1 MNRYAIEGDDSPRGF
16 AKVRDLQQTLREF
29 QSSKVIQRQEVHWLH
44 TCRCSAELHGGLSNF
59 MWRYSSRGYRDG
71 SVGRSVCFVSTRTW
85 VQTPRTHVKSCV
97 WTHLP
102 VTQGCGRAET
112 VRSLKLI
119 GHQPGSEIHKRP
131 CYKMEDDRARCLQS
145 SSGFCKCAHC
155 HIHPHTCAHTLMH
168 TALVYRHAYTIPKRN
183 E

>member
-131 CYKMEDDRARCLQS
+131 CYKGTRWRKRERDACSLLLAS
-145 SSGFCKCAHC
+145 ASV
-155 HIHPHTCAHTLMH
+155 H
-168 TALVYRHAYTIPKRN
+168 TATYTHTHVHTHLCILH
-183 E
+183 